1 MIILAVLGVLASF
14 IRIKQ
19 GLVIKSQ
26 IVRAGLGLVFLNF
39 AHMCLSV
46 LAQLLIGFV
55 ATGIVALPTVRSL
68 EIVIKY

>member
-26 IVRAGLGLVFLNF
+26 IVRVGLGLVFLNF
-39 AHMCLSV
+39 VHMCLSV
-46 LAQLLIGFV
+46 LVLLLIGFV
-55 ATGIVALPTVRSL
+55 ATGTLALPTA
-68 EIVIKY
+68 